1 MIIDKNMAAAYSE
14 EGFLNGVDIFDTKE
28 ITHFRRC
35 FDKLEAV
42 EGREAC
48 QIGLQARHL
57 TDEFIW
63 QLATNNKLLEVMEHV
78 IGENLLLLSTHFFCK
93 YPDPSGEKF
102 VAWHQDVTYWGLE
115 PPEAHT
121 AWIAIDDA
129 DTQNGC
135 MRAIPKSHNEGIVT
149 HKKSAREGNLLS
161 INQSIP
167 DEEVDSSQA
176 VDMPLLAGQI
186 SIHDG
191 KLFHASNPNTSDRR
205 RCGLTVRFVEPHVKQ
220 IEVNSVGDK
229 WPAILVRGK
238 DNYNHFANQEAPFT
252 LPH

>member
-1 MIIDKNMAAAYSE
+1 MVIEKTLATTYAE
-14 EGFLNGVDIFDTKE
+14 EGFVNGIDVFDNEK
-28 ITHFRRC
+28 INFFRNC
-35 FDKLEAV
+35 FNELEAK

-63 QLATNNKLLEVMEHV
+63 QLATNKKLLEIMENV
-78 IGENLLLLSTHFFCK
+78 IGMNLLLLSTHFFCK

-129 DTQNGC
+129 DVKNGC
-135 MRAIPKSHNEGIVT
+135 MRAIPKSHKEGIVA
-149 HKKSAREGNLLS
+149 HAKSARDGNLLS

-167 DEEVDSSQA
+167 DENIDSTQA

-191 KLFHASNPNTSDRR
+191 KLFHSSNPNTSDRR

-220 IEVNSVGDK
+220 IESNSVGDK
-229 WPAILVRGK
+229 WPAILVKGV
-238 DNYNHFANQEAPFT
+238 DNYNHFTEQEAPFAM
-252 LPH
+252 PQ